1 MTDLSRFRVSGPLE
15 PFVAGFAGELS
26 RQGYTSN
33 SVRPQ
38 IQLLAHLSR
47 WLAREDLDAAG
58 LTSPVAEAFLAAR
71 QAAGYGRFCSP
82 KALVPLLGYL
92 RGLGEAPAPVP
103 APMPVSA
110 VERLLER
117 YRNYLT
123 VERGLAARTARG
135 YIDLVRPFLTERV
148 SADERDLQDLTASDV
163 SAFVVDGCRDGRC
176 GSAKALITA
185 LRSLLGFLHVEGLIC
200 GPLVDAVPSVAGWR
214 LAGLPRALEA
224 GQAGRLLASCD
235 RRTTAGRRDFAILT
249 LLTRL
254 GLRAGEVATLG
265 LDDVDWQAGE
275 IVVRGKGN
283 RHERLPLPSDV
294 GKAVSAYL
302 HRGRPSSAEGRCVF
316 VRVNAPHRALSVHGV
331 IAVVIAAGHRAGL
344 GAVGA
349 HRLRHTAATEML
361 RAGAPLP
368 EIGQVLRHRHLAST
382 AIYAKVDREALRSVA
397 QPWIGGG
404 V

>member
-47 WLAREDLDAAG
+47 WLAREELDAAG
-58 LTSPVAEAFLAAR
+58 LTPPVAKAFLAAR

-82 KALVPLLGYL
+82 KALVPLLSYL
-92 RGLGEAPAPVP
+92 RGLGEAPAPAP
-103 APMPVSA
+103 APVPVTA

-148 SADERDLQDLTASDV
+148 SADERDLQDLTAGDV

-224 GQAGRLLASCD
+224 GQARRLLASCD

-254 GLRAGEVATLG
+254 GLRAGEAATLE
-265 LDDVDWQAGE
+265 LDDVDWRAGE

-283 RHERLPLPSDV
+283 RHERLPLPFDV
-294 GKAVSAYL
+294 GQAVSAYL

-316 VRVNAPHRALSVHGV
+316 VRVNAPHRALSARGV
-331 IAVVIAAGHRAGL
+331 ISVVIAAGHRAGL

-397 QPWIGGG
+397 QPWIGGWA
-404 V
+404 